1 MTCDA
6 NGFRYNAESF
16 PVGYTNA
23 LTSELT
29 NHLRRKFTD
38 IHVKVRFVGADGLTM
53 LGGMPDNRDVIQ
65 EILPET
71 WESVD
76 NWFQPLSSVSF
87 ATNFQ
92 NVDHYNRLEYHA

>member
-1 MTCDA
+1 
-6 NGFRYNAESF
+6 
-16 PVGYTNA
+16 
-23 LTSELT
+23 
-29 NHLRRKFTD
+29 
-38 IHVKVRFVGADGLTM
+38 M